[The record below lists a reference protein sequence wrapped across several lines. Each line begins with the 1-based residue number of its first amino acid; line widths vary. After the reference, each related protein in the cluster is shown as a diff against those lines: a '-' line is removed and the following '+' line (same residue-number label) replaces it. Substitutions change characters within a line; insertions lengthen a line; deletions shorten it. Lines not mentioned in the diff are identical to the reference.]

1 MLTLGTLFFIFGLV
15 SWVNAILIPYFKVAC
30 ELTHTQS
37 YLVAL
42 AFYIAYLVMSI
53 PASRLLNK
61 VGYKR
66 GIRIGLWFMAAG
78 TLLFVPAAYTRTY
91 GIFLTGLFTIGTG
104 LAILQTAANP
114 YVVIIG
120 PIESAAR
127 RISIMGL
134 CNKIAG
140 ILAPLL
146 FAAVILKSSDSALF
160 EMIRN
165 NAMEG
170 AEKSAILNELIRRVI
185 VPYTLLSSF
194 LFLFGCAIRLIR
206 LPDITAG
213 KEDEDATHTD
223 RDSILNYPYL
233 ILGAVAIFFHVAA
246 QVISID
252 TVISYAEMMELD
264 LNEAKIFP
272 SITMSC
278 ALVGYGLGILL
289 IPRVISQKNML
300 RVSSIAGLLLSLCF
314 VGFGPRTS
322 VRNGYRCLYLVSLPD
337 GRAQRPDLCRYMAAG
352 HSRSGTVDQPR
363 LVPHG
368 HGLVWQRLHAGDLR
382 SAGRQLQ
389 TTRRIRGTHSL
400 FHVPDVLRL
409 LRAQD
414 QQLVTTMER
423 NQMIH
428 IYNGEILTPKRNLGI
443 GTVTI
448 EGNKIIGIQP
458 GNTGADDYLSI
469 DARGGYIAPGFI
481 DIHTHGA
488 GNADFMDCTE
498 EACLTI
504 ARTHARYGTTLLY
517 PTTLASDNEELFRF
531 LDIYD
536 RVKHQQE
543 GTAFGGLHLE
553 GPYFSYAFRGAQ
565 DPKFLR
571 DPHPSEYM
579 EILERSQDIV
589 RWSLAPE
596 LPGALELADEL
607 CRRGIKPS
615 VAHTDAVYEDIVE
628 AHKHGFRHITHFY
641 SCMNGITR
649 RNAFRYAGCIEAG
662 YLIDDLCIE
671 LIADGIHVPEPLM

>member
-1 MLTLGTLFFIFGLV
+1 MTPEKKNIQPAGYLIPMLTLGTLFFIFGLV

-300 RVSSIAGLLLSLCF
+300 RVSSIAGLLLSL
-314 VGFGPRTS
+314 S
-322 VRNGYRCLYLVSLPD
+322 VLLVSGHVRLFGMDTDASIWFLCLMGVPNALIYVGIWPLAIHD
-337 GRAQRPDLCRYMAAG
+337 LGRWTSRGSSLMVMALC
-352 HSRSGTVDQPR
+352 
-363 LVPHG
+363 
-368 HGLVWQRLHAGDLR
+368 
-382 SAGRQLQ
+382 
-389 TTRRIRGTHSL
+389 
-400 FHVPDVLRL
+400 
-409 LRAQD
+409 
-414 QQLVTTMER
+414 
-423 NQMIH
+423 
-428 IYNGEILTPKRNLGI
+428 
-443 GTVTI
+443 
-448 EGNKIIGIQP
+448 
-458 GNTGADDYLSI
+458 
-469 DARGGYIAPGFI
+469 
-481 DIHTHGA
+481 
-488 GNADFMDCTE
+488 GNAFMPV
-498 EACLTI
+498 I
-504 ARTHARYGTTLLY
+504 YGLLADSY
-517 PTTLASDNEELFRF
+517 GL
-531 LDIYD
+531 
-536 RVKHQQE
+536 RV
-543 GTAFGGLHLE
+543 GYVVLIPCFMYLM
-553 GPYFSYAFRGAQ
+553 FYAFYGH
-565 DPKFLR
+565 K
-571 DPHPSEYM
+571 
-579 EILERSQDIV
+579 INNWSQL
-589 RWSLAPE
+589 WK
-596 LPGALELADEL
+596 
-607 CRRGIKPS
+607 GI
-615 VAHTDAVYEDIVE
+615 
-628 AHKHGFRHITHFY
+628 R
-641 SCMNGITR
+641 
-649 RNAFRYAGCIEAG
+649 
-662 YLIDDLCIE
+662 
-671 LIADGIHVPEPLM
+671 

>member
-1 MLTLGTLFFIFGLV
+1 MTSEKKNIQPFGYLIPMLTLGTLFFIFGLV

-53 PASRLLNK
+53 PASRLLNM

-66 GIRIGLWFMAAG
+66 GIMIGLWFMAAG

-146 FAAVILKSSDSALF
+146 FAAVILKSSDSVLF

-165 NAMEG
+165 NAIEG
-170 AEKSAILNELIRRVI
+170 AEKSAMLDELIRRVI

-213 KEDEDATHTD
+213 KEDENDNHTD
-223 RDSILNYPYL
+223 RDSILDYPYL

-252 TVISYAEMMELD
+252 TVISYAEMMGLD

-300 RVSSIAGLLLSLCF
+300 RISSTAGLVLSLC
-314 VGFGPRTS
+314 V
-322 VRNGYRCLYLVSLPD
+322 CLVS
-337 GRAQRPDLCRYMAAG
+337 G
-352 HSRSGTVDQPR
+352 HV
-363 LVPHG
+363 
-368 HGLVWQRLHAGDLR
+368 
-382 SAGRQLQ
+382 
-389 TTRRIRGTHSL
+389 
-400 FHVPDVLRL
+400 RL
-409 LRAQD
+409 LGMDTDASIWF
-414 QQLVTTMER
+414 LCLMGVP
-423 NQMIH
+423 NALIYAGIWPLAIH
-428 IYNGEILTPKRNLGI
+428 DLGRW
-443 GTVTI
+443 T
-448 EGNKIIGIQP
+448 
-458 GNTGADDYLSI
+458 S
-469 DARGGYIAPGFI
+469 RGSSLMVMALC
-481 DIHTHGA
+481 
-488 GNADFMDCTE
+488 GNAFMPV
-498 EACLTI
+498 I
-504 ARTHARYGTTLLY
+504 YGLLADSY
-517 PTTLASDNEELFRF
+517 GLRVGYVVLIPCF
-531 LDIYD
+531 IYLM
-536 RVKHQQE
+536 
-543 GTAFGGLHLE
+543 F
-553 GPYFSYAFRGAQ
+553 YAFYGH
-565 DPKFLR
+565 K
-571 DPHPSEYM
+571 
-579 EILERSQDIV
+579 INNWSQL
-589 RWSLAPE
+589 WK
-596 LPGALELADEL
+596 
-607 CRRGIKPS
+607 GI
-615 VAHTDAVYEDIVE
+615 
-628 AHKHGFRHITHFY
+628 R
-641 SCMNGITR
+641 
-649 RNAFRYAGCIEAG
+649 
-662 YLIDDLCIE
+662 
-671 LIADGIHVPEPLM
+671 